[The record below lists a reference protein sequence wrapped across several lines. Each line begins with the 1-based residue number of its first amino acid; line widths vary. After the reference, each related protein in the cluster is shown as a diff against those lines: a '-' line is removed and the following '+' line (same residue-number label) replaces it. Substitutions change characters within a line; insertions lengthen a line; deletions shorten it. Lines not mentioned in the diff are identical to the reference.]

1 MINDTREREFV
12 MSDYEDEGDDDRG
25 EESIRMEYRT
35 TVKLHFNFIIQSFSN
50 VSNSL
55 LLISFFVIIFSNN

>member
-1 MINDTREREFV
+1 MT
-12 MSDYEDEGDDDRG
+12 DYEDEGDDDRG

-35 TVKLHFNFIIQSFSN
+35 TVKLHFNFIFQSFSN